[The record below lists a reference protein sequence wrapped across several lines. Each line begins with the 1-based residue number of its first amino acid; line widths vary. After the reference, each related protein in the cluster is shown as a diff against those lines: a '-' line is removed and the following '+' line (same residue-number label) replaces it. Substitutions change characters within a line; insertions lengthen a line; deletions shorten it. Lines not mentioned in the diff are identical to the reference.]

1 MLARYR
7 PSGRIGARLPV
18 VTVLM
23 IGAGIAAGA
32 GYSWLTHKNAIP
44 KWDVLFTLALAAG
57 VFGIVWSGVHLAKC
71 RSTVAS
77 VIVAALVGSTAI
89 GVSHYRAYLRAARTQ
104 APGVSL
110 SFADYLN
117 STVRMGW
124 NISRRGRS
132 PQMVTGWMVWAIW
145 SAEAF
150 LVLGAAGAGAWHS
163 SRRPFC
169 EPCRRWCEHPFCVF
183 AVPGL
188 SSETVASMKRAGS
201 LDTLLL
207 PPLAEIAPSDR
218 SVEYKVVTCPDCMS
232 IGVLRLTLTVTT
244 RHRKKT
250 STTESAIVSGVIL
263 DRPEMDAIRQLQADV
278 DGVLLLAD
286 GEEAIQPA

>member
-1 MLARYR
+1 M
-7 PSGRIGARLPV
+7 
-18 VTVLM
+18 TVLM
-23 IGAGIAAGA
+23 IGAGIGAGA

-44 KWDVLFTLALAAG
+44 KWDVLFTLALAGG

-77 VIVAALVGSTAI
+77 VMVAALVGSAAT
-89 GVSHYRAYLRAARTQ
+89 GVAHYRSYVWAARSQ
-104 APGVSL
+104 PPGVRL
-110 SFADYLN
+110 SFADYIA
-117 STVRMGW
+117 STVRTGW
-124 NISRRGRS
+124 SLGRRSTSSLRAS
-132 PQMVTGWMVWAIW
+132 GWMVWAIW

-169 EPCRRWCEHPFCVF
+169 EPCRRWCDHPFCVF

-188 SSETVASMKRAGS
+188 SSETVAAMKRAGS

-207 PPLAEIAPSDR
+207 PPLSEIAPSDR
-218 SVEYKVVTCPDCMS
+218 TVVYNVDTCRNCMS

-250 STTESAIVSGVIL
+250 STTEAAIISGVML
-263 DRPEMDAIRQLQADV
+263 GQPEMDAIRQLQTDV
-278 DGVLLLAD
+278 DAALTLVK